1 MAANYKP
8 TLQSITMHT
17 YIFQNYKIKYEHKE
31 GSALFSATKTSS
43 QTQYTIKYLKFNTTY
58 TFEVRALFKDNKLS
72 DAVSI
77 QKTTGPFSAPVGPLK
92 PILHADRSVTLF
104 WSAPPTI
111 EPRQVVRSSFLFVCF
126 SK

>member
-1 MAANYKP
+1 
-8 TLQSITMHT
+8 MHT

-77 QKTTGPFSAPVGPLK
+77 QKTIGPFSAPVGPLK
-92 PILHADRSVTLF
+92 AFPNPDSSVTLF
-104 WSAPPTI
+104 WSAPPTLDTSKV
-111 EPRQVVRSSFLFVCF
+111 PVRSSFLFVCVLKQF
-126 SK
+126 SDDVRK